1 MENYIC
7 INGKKTTLT
16 DEQVKEL
23 GFSINSPLNDLV
35 EAVRKG
41 CEPYKPG
48 VILEDFGMRFKV
60 LDYDHDLKPNI
71 PEAKTVT
78 LMSLTLAPEHRMHN
92 REFCPNGWEGS
103 ELREWLNGDFF
114 KMLPAGL
121 KDLIRPTVR
130 QSNDSKGHIHTT
142 LDKLF
147 LPTESELFGSAI
159 WSACECGP
167 RYAAFHCSA
176 DRVVTDEDGD
186 KRWYFTS
193 SAYAGASAG
202 FVYVSNGGP
211 VNGGSA
217 SYAYRAPFC
226 FQLS

>member
-23 GFSINSPLNDLV
+23 GFPINSPLNDLV
-35 EAVRKG
+35 KAVRKG
-41 CEPYKPG
+41 CELYKPG
-48 VILEDFGMRFKV
+48 AILEDFGMRFKV
-60 LDYDHDLKPNI
+60 LDYDHDLNPNK

-78 LMSLTLAPEHRMHN
+78 LMSLTLSPEHRMHKGS
-92 REFCPNGWEGS
+92 CPNGWSDS

-114 KMLPAGL
+114 KTLPAGL
-121 KDLIRPTVR
+121 KDLIRPVVR
-130 QSNDSKGHIHTT
+130 YSNDSKGNIHTT
-142 LDKLF
+142 VDRLF

-159 WSACECGP
+159 WSACECGS

-176 DRVVTDEDGD
+176 DRVVTDENGNG
-186 KRWYFTS
+186 RWYFTS
-193 SAYAGASAG
+193 SACAGYSTGFVLVDYYGPVGNYGASCAL
-202 FVYVSNGGP
+202 
-211 VNGGSA
+211 
-217 SYAYRAPFC
+217 RAPFC

>member
-23 GFSINSPLNDLV
+23 GFPINSPLNDLV
-35 EAVRKG
+35 KAVRKG
-41 CEPYKPG
+41 CELYKPG
-48 VILEDFGMRFKV
+48 AILEDFGMRFKV
-60 LDYDHDLKPNI
+60 LDYDHDLNPNN

-78 LMSLTLAPEHRMHN
+78 LMSLTLSPEHRMHKGS
-92 REFCPNGWEGS
+92 CPNGWSDS
-103 ELREWLNGDFF
+103 ELRKWLNGDFF
-114 KMLPAGL
+114 KTLPAGL
-121 KDLIRPTVR
+121 KDLIRSAVR
-130 QSNDSKGHIHTT
+130 HSNDSKGNIHTT
-142 LDKLF
+142 VDRLF

-159 WSACECGP
+159 WSACECGS

-186 KRWYFTS
+186 GHWYFTS
-193 SAYAGASAG
+193 SALAGSSSR
-202 FVYVSNGGP
+202 FVL
-211 VNGGSA
+211 VNGNGQVNGSDA
-217 SYAYRAPFC
+217 SSANRAPFC

>member
-7 INGKKTTLT
+7 TNGKKTTLT

-23 GFSINSPLNDLV
+23 GFPINSPLNDLV
-35 EAVRKG
+35 KAVRKG
-41 CEPYKPG
+41 CELYKPG
-48 VILEDFGMRFKV
+48 AILEDFGMLFKV
-60 LDYDHDLKPNI
+60 LDYDHDLNPNK

-78 LMSLTLAPEHRMHN
+78 LMSLTLAPEHRMHKGS
-92 REFCPNGWEGS
+92 CPNGWSDS

-114 KMLPAGL
+114 KTLPVGL
-121 KDLIRPTVR
+121 KDLICPTAR
-130 QSNDSKGHIHTT
+130 HSNDSKGNIHTT
-142 LDKLF
+142 VDKLF

-159 WSACECGP
+159 WSACECGS

-193 SAYAGASAG
+193 SALAGNSTA
-202 FVYVSNGGP
+202 FVSVTSHGP
-211 VNGGSA
+211 VLGNNA
-217 SYAYRAPFC
+217 SLAFRAPFC

>member
-23 GFSINSPLNDLV
+23 GFPINSPLNDLV
-35 EAVRKG
+35 KAVRKG
-41 CEPYKPG
+41 CELYKPG
-48 VILEDFGMRFKV
+48 AILEDFGMRFKV
-60 LDYDHDLKPNI
+60 LDYDHDLNPNN
-71 PEAKTVT
+71 PEAKAVT
-78 LMSLTLAPEHRMHN
+78 LMSLTLSPEHRMHKGS
-92 REFCPNGWEGS
+92 CPNGWSDS

-114 KMLPAGL
+114 KTLPAGL
-121 KDLIRPTVR
+121 KDLIRPVVR
-130 QSNDSKGHIHTT
+130 YSNDSKGNIHTT
-142 LDKLF
+142 VDRLF

-159 WSACECGP
+159 WSACECGS

-186 KRWYFTS
+186 GRWYFTS
-193 SAYAGASAG
+193 SAIAGNSTGFVNVHYDGLVNGSGAS
-202 FVYVSNGGP
+202 
-211 VNGGSA
+211 SA
-217 SYAYRAPFC
+217 FRAPFC

>member
-23 GFSINSPLNDLV
+23 GFPINSPLNDLV
-35 EAVRKG
+35 KAVRKG
-41 CEPYKPG
+41 CELYKPG
-48 VILEDFGMRFKV
+48 AILEDFGMRFKV
-60 LDYDHDLKPNI
+60 LDYDHDLNPNK

-78 LMSLTLAPEHRMHN
+78 LMSLTLSPEHRMHKGS
-92 REFCPNGWEGS
+92 CPNGWSDS

-114 KMLPAGL
+114 KTLPAGL
-121 KDLIRPTVR
+121 KDLIRPVVR
-130 QSNDSKGHIHTT
+130 YSNDSKGNIHTT
-142 LDKLF
+142 VDRLF

-159 WSACECGP
+159 WSACECGS

-176 DRVVTDEDGD
+176 DRVVTDENGNG
-186 KRWYFTS
+186 RWYFTS
-193 SAYAGASAG
+193 SAGAGYSSPFVLVAG
-202 FVYVSNGGP
+202 NGP
-211 VNGGSA
+211 VSSYRASSA
-217 SYAYRAPFC
+217 ARAPFC

>member
-23 GFSINSPLNDLV
+23 GFPINSPLNDLV
-35 EAVRKG
+35 KAVRKG
-41 CEPYKPG
+41 CELYKPG
-48 VILEDFGMRFKV
+48 AILEDFGMRFKV
-60 LDYDHDLKPNI
+60 LDYDHDLNPNN

-78 LMSLTLAPEHRMHN
+78 LMSLTLSPEHRMHKGS
-92 REFCPNGWEGS
+92 CPNGWSDS

-114 KMLPAGL
+114 KTLPAGL
-121 KDLIRPTVR
+121 KDLIRSAVR
-130 QSNDSKGHIHTT
+130 YSNDSKGNIHTT
-142 LDKLF
+142 VDRLF
-147 LPTESELFGSAI
+147 LPTESEMFGSAI
-159 WSACECGP
+159 WSACECGS

-186 KRWYFTS
+186 GRWYFTS
-193 SAYAGASAG
+193 SANAGNSAN
-202 FVYVSNGGP
+202 FVNVTGYGRVSN
-211 VNGGSA
+211 NSA
-217 SYAYRAPFC
+217 SNAHRAPFC